1 MIGYK
6 SGTVLICN
14 YINFKGE
21 IKKGLFIVI
30 GDEAFDNNTNS
41 FINFTAIK
49 ITTQM
54 DMIGNYVVNL
64 DLNENPFFKYPC
76 MASCSKIHTLH
87 KNQIDGK
94 LGILSEKTFKN
105 VYKEYTKF
113 ISELNRQLL
122 GVL

>member
-6 SGTVLICN
+6 SGTVLICD

-30 GDEAFDNNTNS
+30 GDDVFDNNTNS

-64 DLNENPFFKYPC
+64 DLNENSFFKYPC

-87 KNQIDGK
+87 KNQIEGK